1 MMPLGL
7 SGGASTRVAN
17 ELGGSCPQAA
27 KQAADVAVWMTL
39 VLQVLVAVGMY
50 LARYGIGYI
59 FTDSALVR
67 QATALLDA
75 SSCLRIADVVHAY
88 IHTY

>member
-50 LARYGIGYI
+50 LGRYGIGYI
-59 FTDSALVR
+59 FTDSALVGVVLKHHSIK
-67 QATALLDA
+67 QHHCTAHA
-75 SSCLRIADVVHAY
+75 S
-88 IHTY
+88 